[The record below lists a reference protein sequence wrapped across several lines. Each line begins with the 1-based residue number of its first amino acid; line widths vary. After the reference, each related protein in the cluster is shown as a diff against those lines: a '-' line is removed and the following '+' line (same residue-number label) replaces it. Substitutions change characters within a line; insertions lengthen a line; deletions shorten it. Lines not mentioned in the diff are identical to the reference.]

1 MTLDIYEDSLY
12 GQIVP
17 QEGSGDA
24 EPGLVLL
31 VDGEEEFVIE
41 PNENG
46 LFLTNYV
53 ERWITA
59 QGIIMESEEELR
71 IKIRNY
77 TLEDEFDYAG
87 DGDW

>member
-12 GQIVP
+12 GQIIP
-17 QEGSGDA
+17 HEGSDDA
-24 EPGLVLL
+24 ESGIVLL

-46 LFLTNYV
+46 LFLANYM

-59 QGIIMESEEELR
+59 QGLIVESEEELR
-71 IKIRNY
+71 IKIRSY
-77 TLEDEFDYAG
+77 TVEDELDYAG